1 MKKPSN
7 NSNSEDYISVSIY
20 KDFYFN
26 KSLGLPTILK
36 EYPKLEKV
44 FVENQYLACITVQ
57 VSHLQKIE
65 YQYGSDLYNKM
76 LSRITVLLKTLR
88 DEGFRT
94 NDIFVVDLVEL
105 DTFVIFL
112 SAPRDQ
118 KTQILDHIENIAERV
133 RIYIEQEIFRMFYP
147 YLKEYS
153 RPSIG
158 YGLIIKN
165 PMINNMRLIMQLIND
180 SREMGNFLT
189 HKHEYNS

>member
-1 MKKPSN
+1 MSNKSN
-7 NSNSEDYISVSIY
+7 NSVSEDYVSVSIY

-26 KSLGLPTILK
+26 KSLCLPTILK

-57 VSHLQKIE
+57 VAHLKKIE

-76 LSRITVLLKTLR
+76 LSRITELLKTLR

-94 NDIFVVDLVEL
+94 DDIFVVDLVEL

-112 SAPRDQ
+112 SAPRD
-118 KTQILDHIENIAERV
+118 KSTQILDHIENIAERV
-133 RIYIEQEIFRMFYP
+133 RIFLEQEIFRMFYP

-165 PMINNMRLIMQLIND
+165 PMIPIP
-180 SREMGNFLT
+180 
-189 HKHEYNS
+189 